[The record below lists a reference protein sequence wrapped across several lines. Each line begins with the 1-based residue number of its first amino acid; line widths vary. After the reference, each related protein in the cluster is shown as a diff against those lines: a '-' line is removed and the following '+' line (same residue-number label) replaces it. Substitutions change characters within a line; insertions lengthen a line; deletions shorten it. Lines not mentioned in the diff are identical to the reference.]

1 MDEPNRY
8 GEENNE
14 SQINPKK
21 DESFDFEPNKA
32 LPTPRNKK
40 VKKASAITKVAI
52 VVGATGVSIAGITGI
67 ATTSSSSSSSS
78 SISSSSVSIVSS
90 SDSSSS
96 SIISTSSIS
105 SITSSSSSSSTFVF
119 EVLYEDA
126 PTVLSSQIY
135 TFNKN
140 PASCSITMSDYVNAS
155 GERTYYTTLEN
166 VTDYSGYYYNY
177 DYVGTRPGDYE
188 HSDIEITDSNT
199 TFDALD
205 PSSGDSLVVNVY
217 TPAKYLLATK
227 TFNF

>member
-21 DESFDFEPNKA
+21 DESFDFEPNKV

-40 VKKASAITKVAI
+40 VKKASAITKVAV

-67 ATTSSSSSSSS
+67 VTTSSSSSSSS

-96 SIISTSSIS
+96 SIISPSSFSKFI
-105 SITSSSSSSSTFVF
+105 F
-119 EVLYEDA
+119 EVLDEDDSTA
-126 PTVLSSQIY
+126 LSSKIY

-140 PASCSITMSDYVNAS
+140 LASCSITMSDYVNAS
-155 GERTYYTTLEN
+155 GDRTYYITIKN
-166 VTDYSGYYYNY
+166 VRDYSNYYYNY
-177 DYVGTRPGDYE
+177 DYVGTRSGDYE
-188 HSDIEITDSNT
+188 PSDIEITDSNT

-205 PSSGDSLVVNVY
+205 PSSGDSHVVNVY
-217 TPAKYLLATK
+217 TPTKYLLATK